1 MKTFNSFLLLAVA
14 IVGLVG
20 ADKVKGAR
28 GRLNAESARLQDRI
42 LTGSDGGI
50 KRRTKKGASGS
61 CKDDC
66 SNVAQKLNKKYTKLL
81 QDIEQLNEEVD
92 NFNSCEGEVIEYS
105 CDTEE
110 NETCNEQAEDVG
122 ESEEIVDVF
131 VCDQEGCE

>member
-1 MKTFNSFLLLAVA
+1 MKTFNSFLPLAVA

-50 KRRTKKGASGS
+50 KRRTKT

-92 NFNSCEGEVIEYS
+92 KFNNCEDNEGEVIGYS
-105 CDTEE
+105 CDSE

-131 VCDQEGCE
+131 VCDQEDCE